1 MSKSLQNYISEVP
14 DRPLVKKPAAKKVVE
29 TVVENNESKTASLK
43 DYIKTVASEKKSEP
57 IVNKP
62 VVQEAPVLKIVE
74 HIAEQPATE
83 VELEPVVEQVIIKE
97 DTTQQLLIEN
107 LQETV
112 SALKN
117 IIVEQ
122 QQSQAV
128 LSEVMTSLLESI
140 QYQNELTE
148 KRFENV
154 DLAISQTT
162 SILQETA
169 EKLQLLSIR
178 EVNIPA
184 PVVNVSLSEQKRV
197 TKTVDRDANG
207 LITKITEDTE
217 QSVTQDK

>member
-43 DYIKTVASEKKSEP
+43 DYIKTVASEKKP
-57 IVNKP
+57 DPVVNKL

-74 HIAEQPATE
+74 QEIAPE
-83 VELEPVVEQVIIKE
+83 VELEPVVKQVIIKE

-122 QQSQAV
+122 QQSQSV

-197 TKTVDRDANG
+197 TKTVDRDVNG

-217 QSVTQDK
+217 QSVTPDK

>member
-43 DYIKTVASEKKSEP
+43 DYIKTVASEKKP
-57 IVNKP
+57 DPVVNKL

-74 HIAEQPATE
+74 QEIAPE
-83 VELEPVVEQVIIKE
+83 VELEPGVEQVIIKE

-122 QQSQAV
+122 QQSQSV

-148 KRFENV
+148 KRFENL

-197 TKTVDRDANG
+197 TKTVDRDVNG

-217 QSVTQDK
+217 QSVTPDK

>member
-43 DYIKTVASEKKSEP
+43 DYIKTVASEKKP
-57 IVNKP
+57 DPVVNKL

-74 HIAEQPATE
+74 QEIAPE

-122 QQSQAV
+122 QQSQSV

-148 KRFENV
+148 KRFENL

-197 TKTVDRDANG
+197 TKTVDRDVNG

-217 QSVTQDK
+217 QSVTADK

>member
-43 DYIKTVASEKKSEP
+43 DYIKTVASEKKP
-57 IVNKP
+57 DPVVNKL

-74 HIAEQPATE
+74 QEIAPE
-83 VELEPVVEQVIIKE
+83 VELEPGVEQVIIKE

-122 QQSQAV
+122 QQSQSV

-148 KRFENV
+148 KRFENL

-217 QSVTQDK
+217 QSVTPDK

>member
-43 DYIKTVASEKKSEP
+43 DYIKAVASEKKP
-57 IVNKP
+57 DPVVNKL

-74 HIAEQPATE
+74 QEIAPE

-122 QQSQAV
+122 QQSQSV

-197 TKTVDRDANG
+197 TKTVDRDVNG

-217 QSVTQDK
+217 QSVTPDK

>member
-43 DYIKTVASEKKSEP
+43 DYIKTVASEKKP
-57 IVNKP
+57 DPVVNKL

-74 HIAEQPATE
+74 QEIAPE

-97 DTTQQLLIEN
+97 DTAQQLLIEN

-122 QQSQAV
+122 QQSQSV

-197 TKTVDRDANG
+197 TKTVDRDVNG

-217 QSVTQDK
+217 QSVTPDK